1 MSRTS
6 RSFRIAA
13 TATATVAALGLL
25 ATACGGDDGGSTAAS
40 DGKPVTL
47 TYWTW
52 TLGAKSTVEAFN
64 KTHKDIQVK
73 LTEIPSGT
81 EGYSKM
87 SNAVKGGNA
96 PDVATIEY
104 QMVPEFASQGNLI
117 DLTKY
122 AGETVTS
129 KFPDAV
135 QSLVTFGGRTWTV
148 PYDVAPQLYYY
159 RTDLFKKYGIDV
171 PKTWADFK
179 TAAAKVKKQDKNVR
193 LASMPKS
200 DSALLAALAW
210 QAGGKWFTTE
220 GDAWKPA
227 VNDAPSKKV
236 AAYWDGLLQDGLV
249 QSYTAYSPEETKART
264 AGKTL
269 SFLGA
274 SWSAGG
280 LKTAMPDL
288 SGKWAAAPMPNWGTP
303 ATGNY
308 GGTSYG
314 VLKGSEHPEQAA
326 EFIKWL
332 TTDKAGV
339 EARLADL
346 ESPSS
351 AVPADPAMRAVAAAK
366 FDTAY
371 LNGQD
376 LYKLASQQVD
386 AIVPGWTWGPNQ
398 LDVYTA
404 VQDATAKSGFAGGI
418 EAGQKKAEAGITERG
433 LKLAK

>member
-6 RSFRIAA
+6 RSFRIA
-13 TATATVAALGLL
+13 ATATVAALGLL
-25 ATACGGDDGGSTAAS
+25 ATACGGDDGGSAAAS

-64 KTHKDIQVK
+64 RTHKDIQVK

-122 AGETVTS
+122 AGETVKS

-159 RTDLFKKYGIDV
+159 RTDLFKKYGIEV

-179 TAAAKVKKQDKNVR
+179 TAAATVKKQDKNVR

-200 DSALLAALAW
+200 DAALLAALAW

-236 AAYWDGLLQDGLV
+236 ADYWDGLVKDGLV

-264 AGKTL
+264 SGKTL

-288 SGKWAAAPMPNWGTP
+288 SGKWAAAPMPNWGTS

-314 VLKGSEHPEQAA
+314 VLKGSEHAEQAA

-351 AVPADPAMRAVAAAK
+351 AVPADPAMREVAAAR

-371 LNGQD
+371 LHGQD
-376 LYKLASQQVD
+376 LYKLASEQVD
-386 AIVPGWTWGPNQ
+386 AIVPGWTWGPDQ

-418 EAGQKKAEAGITERG
+418 EAGQRNAESGITERG

>member
-6 RSFRIAA
+6 RSFRTAAIAV
-13 TATATVAALGLL
+13 VAALGML
-25 ATACGGDDGGSTAAS
+25 ATACGGDGGSTDSAP
-40 DGKPVTL
+40 DGKPVTIK
-47 TYWTW
+47 YWTW

-64 KTHKDIQVK
+64 RTHEDIKVEF
-73 LTEIPSGT
+73 TEIPSST
-81 EGYSKM
+81 EGYSKLA
-87 SNAVKGGNA
+87 NAVKAGNA

-117 DLTKY
+117 DLTDY
-122 AGETVTS
+122 AGKTVKS
-129 KFPDAV
+129 KFPASV

-159 RTDLFKKYGIDV
+159 RSDLFKKYGIEV
-171 PKTWADFK
+171 PKTWDEFR
-179 TAAAKVKKQDKNVR
+179 TAAAEVKKADKNVR

-200 DSALLAALAW
+200 DPALLAALSW

-220 GDAWKPA
+220 GDAWKPG
-227 VNDAPSKKV
+227 VDDAPSKKV
-236 AAYWDGLLQDGLV
+236 AAYWDGLIKDDLV
-249 QSYTAYSPEETKART
+249 QSFTAYSPEETKAR
-264 AGKTL
+264 ASGRTL

-280 LKTAMPDL
+280 MKTAMPDL
-288 SGKWAAAPMPNWGTP
+288 KGKWAVAPLPNWGT
-303 ATGNY
+303 AASGTY

-314 VLKGSEHPEQAA
+314 VLKGSRHAEAAA
-326 EFIKWL
+326 EFIEWL
-332 TTDKAGV
+332 TTNRAGV

-351 AVPADPAMRAVAAAK
+351 ALPADPRMRGVAAAK

-371 LNGQD
+371 LGGQD

-386 AIVPGWTWGPNQ
+386 TIVPGWTWGPNQ

-404 VQDATAKSGFAGGI
+404 VQDATAESGFGGGVT
-418 EAGQKKAEAGITERG
+418 AGQRKAESGITERG
-433 LKLAK
+433 LKLAR

>member
-1 MSRTS
+1 MTRTS
-6 RSFRIAA
+6 RSFRTAA
-13 TATATVAALGLL
+13 AAVAALGLF
-25 ATACGGDDGGSTAAS
+25 ATACGGDGDTSDSAS

-47 TYWTW
+47 DYWTW

-64 KTHKDIQVK
+64 RTHKDIRVK
-73 LTEIPSGT
+73 FTEIPSGT

-87 SNAVKGGNA
+87 ANAVKAGNA

-117 DLTKY
+117 DLTEY
-122 AGETVTS
+122 AGETVKS
-129 KFPDAV
+129 KFPESI
-135 QSLVTFGGRTWTV
+135 QSLVTFGGKTWTV
-148 PYDVAPQLYYY
+148 PYDAGPQLYYY
-159 RTDLFKKYGIDV
+159 RTDLFEKYGIEV
-171 PKTWADFK
+171 PKTWDEFK
-179 TAAAKVKKQDKNVR
+179 TVAEKVKEEDKNVR

-200 DSALLAALAW
+200 DPALLAALSW
-210 QAGGKWFTTE
+210 QAGGKWFATE
-220 GDAWKPA
+220 GDAWKA
-227 VNDAPSKKV
+227 GVNDADTKKV
-236 AAYWDGLLQDGLV
+236 AAYWDGLVKDDLV
-249 QSYTAYSPEETKART
+249 QTFTGWSPEETKAR
-264 AGKTL
+264 ASGKTL

-280 LKTAMPDL
+280 MKTSMPDL
-288 SGKWAAAPMPNWGTP
+288 SGKWAAAPMPNWGT
-303 ATGNY
+303 AASGNY

-314 VLKGSEHPEQAA
+314 VLKGSDQAEAAA
-326 EFIKWL
+326 EFITWL

-351 AVPADPAMRAVAAAK
+351 ALPANPEMREVAAAK

-376 LYKLASQQVD
+376 LYALASEQVD
-386 AIVPGWTWGPNQ
+386 TIVPGWTWGPNQ
-398 LDVYTA
+398 MDVYTA
-404 VQDATAKSGFAGGI
+404 VQDATAKSGFTAGVD
-418 EAGQKKAEAGITERG
+418 AGQEKAESGITERG